1 MPHVG
6 HIPHVKGLARSP
18 YNTREII
25 ERNRQIRSSG
35 VRCGLG
41 KNDIRTSASGAYD
54 QPPTLPRLELRA
66 PLTGDHGLVRS
77 PTLEKRLSGPQFN

>member
-1 MPHVG
+1 MQGIRVLHVG
-6 HIPHVKGLARSP
+6 HIQHVKGLARRP

-41 KNDIRTSASGAYD
+41 KNDIWAA
-54 QPPTLPRLELRA
+54 A
-66 PLTGDHGLVRS
+66 GLVDT
-77 PTLEKRLSGPQFN
+77 TLR